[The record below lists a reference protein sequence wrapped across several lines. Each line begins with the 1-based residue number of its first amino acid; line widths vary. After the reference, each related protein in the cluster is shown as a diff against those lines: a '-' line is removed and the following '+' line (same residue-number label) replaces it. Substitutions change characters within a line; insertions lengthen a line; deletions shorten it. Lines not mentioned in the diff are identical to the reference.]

1 MTVIISSGEDMGCKL
16 IRKLGSFEGSVMFF
30 FLSSCFLTIKR
41 SISNYPHHTAKLY
54 ELYECVDHVLL
65 KSNKILFFVF
75 FFLVFL
81 QDKIVE
87 GIMSIILGQNPV
99 LEYKVN
105 SPKNKITSS

>member
-1 MTVIISSGEDMGCKL
+1 MTVVISSREGMGCKL
-16 IRKLGSFEGSVMFF
+16 IRKRASFEGLVLFF

-75 FFLVFL
+75 LFFVFL
-81 QDKIVE
+81 QDKIGE
-87 GIMSIILGQNPV
+87 GIVSILGQNPV
-99 LEYKVN
+99 QEYKVN
-105 SPKNKITSS
+105 PPKNKITSS